1 MIRVLLFLA
10 LVALMAFGVVWFAD
24 RPGDVA
30 IVWQGYRIET
40 SVMVALVAVAI
51 VALIAVIIW
60 SIVRTILRSPDLIAM
75 FMSHRRGVRGY
86 LAISRGLV
94 AVGAGDAAAAKRAAN
109 EAERIAPSE
118 PLALLLNAQFA
129 QLSGDRAAAEHAFRA
144 MAERDDTKLLGL
156 RGLYIEA
163 QRRKDVAA
171 ARAYAEEAAN
181 AAPALGW
188 AGQAVLEF
196 RCASGDWAA
205 ALSALD
211 RNSRFGLIDKTE
223 YKRQRA
229 VLLTARAI
237 AAADGERDRAR
248 SLALDA
254 LKLAPTLVPAAELA
268 GRLLGEAGE
277 LRRAS
282 RIIEKAWAANPHP
295 DLAEA
300 YAHLRPGDSARE
312 RLARVQSLALRAPGH
327 VESALAVARA
337 ALDAQEFVVARNA
350 VRPLLK
356 EPTQRVAALMAEIEE
371 RDSGDEGRA
380 REWMGRALRAPRD
393 PAWTADGYVSDRWMP
408 VSPVSGRLDAFQWKV
423 PLAELGDSRQVIEGA
438 DWERAAEPPKIVT
451 RPPDLPPRAQ
461 ESVKEI
467 SGEIAAP
474 AESPPGPRSPVLA
487 GSAPKPPK
495 LEPRVEA
502 VIPLLH
508 VPDDPG
514 PDPAPDLEPEPEPT
528 GGSRGL
534 RLFK

>member
-10 LVALMAFGVVWFAD
+10 LVAVMAFGVVWFAD

-40 SVMVALVAVAI
+40 SVMVAVVAVAV
-51 VALIAVIIW
+51 VALIAVIVW

-86 LAISRGLV
+86 LAVSRGLI
-94 AVGAGDAAAAKRAAN
+94 AVGAGDASAAKRASN
-109 EAERIAPSE
+109 EVERIAPGE
-118 PLALLLNAQFA
+118 PLALLLNAQVA
-129 QLSGDRAAAEHAFRA
+129 QLSGDRAAAEQAFRA
-144 MAERDDTKLLGL
+144 MTERDDTKLLGL
-156 RGLYIEA
+156 RGLFIEA
-163 QRRKDVAA
+163 QRRKDITA

-181 AAPALGW
+181 ASPALGW
-188 AGQAVLEF
+188 AGQAALEF
-196 RCASGDWAA
+196 RCASGDWSA

-211 RNSRFGLIDKTE
+211 RNSRYGLIDKAE

-229 VLLTARAI
+229 VLLTAQAL
-237 AAADGERDRAR
+237 AAEETERDRAR

-295 DLAEA
+295 DLADT

-312 RLARVQSLALRAPGH
+312 RLTRVQSLALKAPSH

-337 ALDAQEFVVARNA
+337 ALDAQEFAVARNA
-350 VRPLLK
+350 IRPLLK
-356 EPTQRVAALMAEIEE
+356 EPTQRVAAVMAEIEE
-371 RDSGDEGRA
+371 RESGDEGRT
-380 REWMGRALRAPRD
+380 REWMARALRAPRD
-393 PAWTADGYVSDRWMP
+393 PAWTADGYVSERWMP

-423 PLAELGDSRQVIEGA
+423 PLAELGDARGVIESD
-438 DWERAAEPPKIVT
+438 DWERAAEAPKIVT
-451 RPPDLPPRAQ
+451 APPELPPRVQ
-461 ESVKEI
+461 EI
-467 SGEIAAP
+467 AGGTAGEIAAP
-474 AESPPGPRSPVLA
+474 TDAGPASRPPAALAASP
-487 GSAPKPPK
+487 PKPP
-495 LEPRVEA
+495 EIAPRVEA

-514 PDPAPDLEPEPEPT
+514 PDPAPDLDPEPE
-528 GGSRGL
+528 
-534 RLFK
+534 

>member
-40 SVMVALVAVAI
+40 SVLVALLAVAV
-51 VALIAVIIW
+51 VALIAVIVW

-86 LAISRGLV
+86 LAISRGLI
-94 AVGAGDAAAAKRAAN
+94 AIGAGDASAAKRASN
-109 EAERIAPSE
+109 EVERIAPGE
-118 PLALLLNAQFA
+118 PLALLLNAQVA

-163 QRRKDVAA
+163 QRRKDMVA

-181 AAPALGW
+181 ASPALGW
-188 AGQAVLEF
+188 AGQAALEF
-196 RCASGDWAA
+196 RCASGDWSA

-211 RNSRFGLIDKTE
+211 RNSRYGLIEKAD

-229 VLLTARAI
+229 VLLTARAL
-237 AAADGERDRAR
+237 AAEQTERDSAR

-254 LKLAPTLVPAAELA
+254 LKLAPDLVPAAELA
-268 GRLLGEAGE
+268 GRLLGDAGE
-277 LRRAS
+277 LRRAM

-295 DLAEA
+295 DLADT

-312 RLARVQSLALRAPGH
+312 RLARVQSLASKAPGQGANH
-327 VESALAVARA
+327 AESALAVARA
-337 ALDAQEFVVARNA
+337 ALDAQEFAVARNA

-371 RDSGDEGRA
+371 RESGDEGRA

-423 PLAELGDSRQVIEGA
+423 PLAELGDSRNVIEGD
-438 DWERAAEPPKIVT
+438 DWERAAELPKIVT
-451 RPPDLPPRAQ
+451 PPPELPRRV
-461 ESVKEI
+461 E
-467 SGEIAAP
+467 EIAKPVEPTPAP
-474 AESPPGPRSPVLA
+474 RPLAVLA

-495 LEPRVEA
+495 LEPRVE
-502 VIPLLH
+502 
-508 VPDDPG
+508 
-514 PDPAPDLEPEPEPT
+514 
-528 GGSRGL
+528 
-534 RLFK
+534 